1 MRNHW
6 YLVDFSTGELEWVW
20 ASGKPTAIIL
30 AQARQILKGND
41 YIVISVE
48 KREG

>member
-1 MRNHW
+1 MRNYW
-6 YLVDFSTGELEWVW
+6 YLVTFSAGELEWVW
-20 ASGKPTAIIL
+20 ASGEPTAAIL

-41 YIVISVE
+41 HTVIDIE

>member
-1 MRNHW
+1 MRNYW
-6 YLVDFSTGELEWVW
+6 YLVTFSTEELEWVW
-20 ASGKPTAIIL
+20 SSGKSTATIL

-41 YIVISVE
+41 HTVIDIE